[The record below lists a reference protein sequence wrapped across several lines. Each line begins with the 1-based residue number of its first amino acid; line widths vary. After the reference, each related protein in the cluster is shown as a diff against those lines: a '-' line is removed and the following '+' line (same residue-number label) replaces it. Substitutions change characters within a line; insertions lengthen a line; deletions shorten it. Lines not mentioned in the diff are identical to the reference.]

1 MVKKRIVITA
11 FNLGSCRLYAV
22 TSTKAEE
29 KGYACYY
36 DKVRKTFLSDEF
48 SAVWMHCKEKVNLD
62 KATFQD
68 QFDYLQKKMKLSCS
82 CRFGDMTIGKKPI
95 SEFLKNTPRTVRQTT
110 KAQTLV
116 LTDLTFNHKATF
128 KILKHQ
134 IETET
139 DAGKR
144 QVLIRKYEALH
155 QTRAQIEG
163 TVEAIK
169 QRCFPGAVVEDELVG
184 YYRSAQDLFA
194 FKTVAEYFRTTCF
207 NWHEEESLTQFLI
220 TLSYMHVFARLCT
233 YGFGAERII
242 EVITAVSSESL
253 SVFL

>member
-1 MVKKRIVITA
+1 
-11 FNLGSCRLYAV
+11 
-22 TSTKAEE
+22 
-29 KGYACYY
+29 
-36 DKVRKTFLSDEF
+36 
-48 SAVWMHCKEKVNLD
+48 MHYNEKVNLD

-82 CRFGDMTIGKKPI
+82 GRFGDMTIVKNPI
-95 SEFLKNTPRTVRQTT
+95 SEFLKNTPRTVQQTT
-110 KAQTLV
+110 TAQMLV
-116 LTDLTFNHKATF
+116 LTDKTNHEVTF
-128 KILKHQ
+128 KISKHQ
-134 IETET
+134 TETET

-163 TVEAIK
+163 TFDAIN
-169 QRCFPGAVVEDELVG
+169 QRCFRGVVVEDELVG
-184 YYRSAQDLFA
+184 YYRSAKDLFA
-194 FKTVAEYFRTTCF
+194 FKNDAEHFRTTCF
-207 NWHEEESLTQFLI
+207 NWHEDEFLI